1 MNGLYRL
8 DSIAFVEE
16 LVAIKSLSGE
26 EMAVANYLVTT
37 MQQLGFE
44 AKVDEAGNA
53 VGAREKLN
61 ADGEIDREI
70 VMLGHMDTV
79 PGDIPVRIEDG
90 ILHGRGSV
98 DAKGPLATFVMAA
111 AQADIPAGTR
121 LVVIGAV
128 EEEAATSKGA
138 RHVIDKYQPDW
149 CIIGE
154 PSGWDGVTLGYK
166 GRILIDYTYRQS
178 MSHTAGQ
185 DGGAAEVGIAWYNQV
200 DQYVQSFNAE
210 HDKVFD
216 QLLPSVREIRTDSDG
231 ITNSIYIKLGIR
243 LPLDFDIAEFEETV
257 RSWAGEAEVDFYGHE
272 AAFRNGRTTTLARTF
287 NKVMRQQ
294 DIRPK
299 FKVKT
304 GTSDMNVVAPVWQ
317 CPIVAFGPGDSSL
330 DHTPE
335 EHLVLDE
342 YLRAIEILKSVLEIR
357 D

>member
-1 MNGLYRL
+1 MSI
-8 DSIAFVEE
+8 DPIAFIRE

-26 EMAVANYLVTT
+26 ETAVANYLAAT
-37 MQQLGFE
+37 MQKLGFD
-44 AKVDEAGNA
+44 ACVDEAGNA
-53 VGAREKLN
+53 VGSREKLN
-61 ADGEIDREI
+61 ADGEIDRVV

-111 AQADIPAGTR
+111 AQAEIPVGTR

-138 RHVIDKYQPDW
+138 RHVLDKYQPDW

-166 GRILIDYTYRQS
+166 GRILIDYMYRQA

-200 DQYVQSFNAE
+200 DQTIQSFNAE

-216 QLLPSVREIRTDSDG
+216 QLLPSVREIRTESDG
-231 ITNSIYIKLGIR
+231 MTNSIYIKLGIR
-243 LPLDFDIAEFEETV
+243 LPLDFDVAAFEQDV
-257 RSWAGEAEVDFYGHE
+257 RDWAGEAELDFYGHE
-272 AAFRNGRTTTLARTF
+272 AAFRNGRSTTLARAF

-294 DIRPK
+294 GIQPV

-304 GTSDMNVVAPVWQ
+304 GTSDMNVVGPVWQ
-317 CPIVAFGPGDSSL
+317 CPIVAYGPGDSSL

-342 YLRAIEILKSVLEIR
+342 YLRAIEILTSVLEIR

>member
-1 MNGLYRL
+1 M
-8 DSIAFVEE
+8 DSSTFIHD
-16 LVAIKSLSGE
+16 LVAIKSLSGAE
-26 EMAVANYLVTT
+26 TAVAEYLVSV
-37 MQQLGFE
+37 MQELDFV
-44 AKVDEAGNA
+44 AHVDEAGNA
-53 VGAREKLN
+53 VGSREN
-61 ADGEIDREI
+61 ANEDGNIERTII
-70 VMLGHMDTV
+70 MLGHMDTV

-98 DAKGPLATFVMAA
+98 DAKGPLATFVIAA
-111 AQADIPAGTR
+111 AQAEIPAGTR

-128 EEEAATSKGA
+128 EEESATSKGA
-138 RHVIDKYQPDW
+138 RYVVDKYQPDW

-166 GRILIDYTYRQS
+166 GRILIDYVYRQS

-185 DGGAAEVGIAWYNQV
+185 DGGAAEVGIAWYNGV
-200 DQYVQSFNAE
+200 DQYIQSFNAE

-216 QLLPSVREIRTDSDG
+216 QLLPSVREIRTGSDG

-243 LPLDFDIAEFEETV
+243 LPLHFDVVEFEQDI
-257 RSWAGEAEVDFYGHE
+257 RSWAGEAELEFYGHE
-272 AAFRNGRTTTLARTF
+272 AAFRNGRSTTLARAF

-294 DIRPK
+294 GIQPK

-304 GTSDMNVVAPVWQ
+304 GTSDMNVVGPVWQ
-317 CPIVAFGPGDSSL
+317 CPIVAYGPGDSSL

-342 YLRAIEILKSVLEIR
+342 YLRAIEILKSVLEIG

>member
-1 MNGLYRL
+1 MSI
-8 DSIAFVEE
+8 DSVEFIKE
-16 LVAIKSLSGE
+16 VVAIKSLSGE
-26 EMAVANYLVTT
+26 ETAVAEFLVAS
-37 MQQLGFE
+37 MQDLGFD
-44 AKVDEAGNA
+44 AFVDEAGNA
-53 VGAREKLN
+53 VGSREN
-61 ADGEIDREI
+61 PNDDGNIDRTV

-111 AQADIPAGTR
+111 AQADIPVGTR

-128 EEEAATSKGA
+128 EEESATSKGA
-138 RHVIDKYQPDW
+138 RHVVDQYQPDW

-166 GRILIDYTYRQS
+166 GRILIDYVYRQA

-200 DQYVQSFNAE
+200 DQYIQSFNAA

-216 QLLPSVREIRTDSDG
+216 QLLPSVREIHTDSDG

-243 LPLDFDIAEFEETV
+243 LPLDFDIVDFKS
-257 RSWAGEAEVDFYGHE
+257 RIRGWAGDAEVDFYGHE
-272 AAFRNGRTTTLARTF
+272 AAFRNGRSTTLARTF
-287 NKVMRQQ
+287 NRVMRQRE
-294 DIRPK
+294 IRPK

-304 GTSDMNVVAPVWQ
+304 GTSDMNVVGPIWQ
-317 CPIVAFGPGDSSL
+317 CPIVAYGPGDSSL

-342 YLRAIEILKSVLEIR
+342 YLRAIEILKSVLEIG